1 MAERSFLGSGA
12 TFYLDAT
19 DLQQRL
25 NEVRS
30 QVTEEKFR
38 KIAYRTFKEVARKS
52 RVLVAREVVKDYHVN
67 QAWVKGHFDPYKVTF
82 GGIFPVTC
90 QIPMRSPKGSVG
102 GRFPLSGQ
110 AFNSGPNGVWGHR
123 KATKKRQEKYWKMQG
138 SGRIRAKIVKTGV
151 STLPKKMVNQGGN
164 APFLAHGVAFTR
176 RYKTRLP
183 IVRVVALGTP
193 QLPLNRSED
202 RVQEVIL
209 DFAMDRLMHNYD
221 FMTRKS

>member
-19 DLQQRL
+19 DLQRRL

-30 QVTEEKFR
+30 QVTEQKF
-38 KIAYRTFKEVARKS
+38 KQVTFRTFKEVARKS
-52 RVLVAREVVKDYHVN
+52 RTLVAKEVVKDYRVT
-67 QAWVKGHFDPYKVTF
+67 QAWVKGHFDPYKVSF
-82 GGIFPVTC
+82 GGEYPVTC

-102 GRFPLSGQ
+102 GRFKLSGSIWY
-110 AFNSGPNGVWGHR
+110 SGPHGVWGR
-123 KATKKRQEKYWKMQG
+123 QKATKKRPERYWKMYG
-138 SGRIRAKIVKTGV
+138 SGRIRAMIVKTGT
-151 STLPKKMVNQGGN
+151 STLPQKMNNQGGN
-164 APFLAHGVAFTR
+164 PPFVALGVVFTR